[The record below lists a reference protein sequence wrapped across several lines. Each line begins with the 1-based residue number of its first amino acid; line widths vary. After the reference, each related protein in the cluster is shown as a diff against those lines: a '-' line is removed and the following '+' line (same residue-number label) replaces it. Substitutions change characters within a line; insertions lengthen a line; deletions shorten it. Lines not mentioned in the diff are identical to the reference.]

1 MAIKVFVCGDSW
13 CSGDTNLPGTHF
25 SELLGSGYEVTNIA
39 RGGMSNTGI
48 CFQLK
53 TALQLDAEIVIFG
66 TTDSSRMDIPLK
78 SFRKHLGLKNFIY
91 PYKFDPS
98 YGHPLVGDL
107 TSNIL
112 TGTMHDLMS
121 DRWDSLIQLPDEKK
135 KALKEYL
142 THLFDYELESQ
153 KDEWLIE
160 CWTNKLSNK
169 NIKLI
174 HLNKEYSSLYR
185 SKIVDCQYHTSPE
198 VQIQVAEFLKK
209 KLKELMQ

>member
-1 MAIKVFVCGDSW
+1 MAITVFVCGDSW
-13 CSGDTNLPGTHF
+13 CSGDTDLPKTHF
-25 SELLGSGYEVTNIA
+25 SELLGPEYEVTNIA

-53 TALQLDAEIVIFG
+53 TALSLDAEIVIFG
-66 TTDSSRMDIPLK
+66 TTDSSRMDVPLK
-78 SFRKHLGLKNFIY
+78 SFKKHLGLKNFIY
-91 PYKFDPS
+91 PYEFDPS
-98 YGHPLVGDL
+98 YGHPLVGGL

-112 TGTMHDLMS
+112 SGTMQNLMS

-135 KALKEYL
+135 KALKEYI

-153 KDEWLIE
+153 KDEWLIGY
-160 CWTNKLSNK
+160 WTNKLSNK

-174 HLNKEYSSLYR
+174 HLNKEYPSLYK

-209 KLKELMQ
+209 KLKESI